1 MNQLKE
7 DLSIKIE
14 NLNEDIARQPGLFAY
29 YHEQLRQAEEAYK
42 HAKLRAEIYEA
53 ALDRQVRDQ
62 ALARSEKITETIVE
76 KRIRAVPGWA
86 DHQKEI
92 ITAEAAMNQL
102 KGVVEAMR
110 QKKDM
115 LVTVA
120 ANARAEMHQGFAIKG
135 QRNADETFPLCDTE
149 GKYQL

>member
-7 DLSIKIE
+7 DLAIRIE
-14 NLNEDIARQPGLFAY
+14 NLNEDIARQPGLFSY
-29 YHEQLRQAEEAYK
+29 YHEQFRQAEEAYK

-76 KRIRAVPGWA
+76 KRIRAVPGWFE
-86 DHQKEI
+86 HQKEVI
-92 ITAEAAMNQL
+92 QADAAVNQL
-102 KGVVEAMR
+102 KGVVEALR

-120 ANARAEMHQGFAIKG
+120 ANARAEMQQGFAIKA
-135 QRNADETFPLCDTE
+135 QRDGEKTFPLCDAE